1 MKKIALG
8 IEYNGSAYNGWQK
21 QKHGLGVQ
29 EVLEKALSFVANE
42 EVKVVCAGR
51 TDSGVHAMGQVVHFE
66 TNAKREQQAWMSGT
80 NSKLPNDVCVNWA
93 VPVDDDFH
101 ARFSAKDRKYRY
113 VICNRHVRPAILDT
127 QVTWDYR
134 PLDAERMQQAANDL
148 LGEHDFSSYRAVH
161 CQANNPVRTVHQL
174 DVTRSGEF
182 IYIDIEANAFLH
194 HMVRN
199 IAGVLMAIG
208 AGEQSIGWAAEV
220 LAHKDRRLG
229 GITAPS
235 HGLYFV
241 KAGYLD
247 KFNIPTTEIQ
257 NLFP

>member
-8 IEYNGSAYNGWQK
+8 IEYNGAGYNGWQR
-21 QKHGLGVQ
+21 QKHGKGVQ
-29 EVLEKALSFVANE
+29 EVLEKALSYVANE

-51 TDSGVHAMGQVVHFE
+51 TDSGVHALGQVVHLE
-66 TNAKREQQAWMSGT
+66 TNAERNAQAWIMGT

-93 VPVDDDFH
+93 MPVTDDFH
-101 ARFSAKDRKYRY
+101 ARFSALDRKYRY
-113 VICNRHVRPAILDT
+113 VICNRKIRPAILDT
-127 QVTWDYR
+127 QVSWEYR

-148 LGEHDFSSYRAVH
+148 IGKHDFSSYRTVH
-161 CQANNPVRTVHQL
+161 CQANSPVRTVHQL

-182 IYIDIEANAFLH
+182 IFIDIEANAFLH

-208 AGEQSIGWAAEV
+208 AGEQEIGWAAEV
-220 LAHKDRRLG
+220 LAHKDRELG
-229 GITAPS
+229 GVTAPP

-241 KAGYLD
+241 KAGYPD
-247 KFNIPTTEIQ
+247 EFNIPLTEVK